1 MPTVIPTFRHRR
13 LLRRLVPL
21 VLAVPLL
28 GAIAPPAQA
37 GLIER
42 IQSIFGGGN
51 TGGQVRDGRSR
62 GGAIRREVC
71 EQPAAGTGELS
82 DTLGNTTESPLLN
95 QESTQ
100 EPEAGVSPTASSAKM
115 LVVLS
120 PPTRQKT
127 TQARPSFYLYVPY
140 GQSAKNIQLFFELT
154 QINPEVPAP
163 HDPRPIANLPLQL
176 PETPGWVRFQVPEEM
191 ALDVGKTY
199 AWNFNIQC
207 VASESA
213 TAAPSAGTVSEP
225 ESASDPLH
233 DSSDTDDAGFPIITS
248 LPTNSSGPSAQPSA
262 QDDLVSATA
271 DNLETDGIWGQVERI
286 EMPSRLMARL
296 DRLAAREYFPVYL
309 EYELWFEMVSN
320 LATFQ
325 PPEWQ
330 ELLANYEAL
339 LPSSVSTATTA
350 DVEAGTADPDTADPT
365 ESRETPATLADAE
378 IELQVIR
385 PLESPATE

>member
-1 MPTVIPTFRHRR
+1 MPTPTFRRR
-13 LLRRLVPL
+13 LVRRLVPL
-21 VLAVPLL
+21 VLAVPIMA
-28 GAIAPPAQA
+28 AIAPQAEA

-51 TGGQVRDGRSR
+51 TGGQVSNGRSR

-71 EQPAAGTGELS
+71 GQPVAGTSELGS
-82 DTLGNTTESPLLN
+82 TSESQQPNQGASQASAADVTTEP
-95 QESTQ
+95 
-100 EPEAGVSPTASSAKM
+100 SSNM

-140 GQSAKNIQLFFELT
+140 GQSAENIRLFFELS
-154 QINPEVPAP
+154 QINPEVPVPHAP
-163 HDPRPIANLPLQL
+163 RTIANLPLQL
-176 PETPGWVRFQVPEEM
+176 PETPGWVRFQVPEEI
-191 ALDVGKTY
+191 ALEVGKTY

-213 TAAPSAGTVSEP
+213 TATASAETVSEP
-225 ESASDPLH
+225 ESTSEPLDDSV
-233 DSSDTDDAGFPIITS
+233 DSSVDSNSAGFPIITS
-248 LPTNSSGPSAQPSA
+248 LPANSSGTSAQPSG
-262 QDDLVSATA
+262 QEDTLSVTA
-271 DNLETDGIWGQVERI
+271 DNSLETDGIWGQVERI
-286 EMPSRLMARL
+286 EMPPRLMVRL
-296 DRLAAREYFPVYL
+296 DELAAREYFPVYL

-339 LPSSVSTATTA
+339 LPSPAASDTTTA
-350 DVEAGTADPDTADPT
+350 DAEAVTTDTDTASPAESSEISAITAD
-365 ESRETPATLADAE
+365 SE

-385 PLESPATE
+385 PLESLPIE